1 MAKDT
6 KKQPQV
12 LIIVGSDSD
21 LPIVSETEKILD
33 QLGISYLTTISSAHR
48 SPERT
53 RRCVKDAEENG
64 IKVIIA
70 GAGGAAHLPGVIAAE
85 TILPVIGIPIN
96 SSPLMGI
103 DSLLSIVQMPSG
115 VPVAAMAI
123 DRAGAKN
130 AAVFAA
136 QILAI
141 GSREIEKSLLK
152 YKEGL
157 SRDVEEKA
165 KGLHGKDNKD

>member
-6 KKQPQV
+6 KKRPQV

-21 LPIVSETEKILD
+21 LPVISETEKILN

-48 SPERT
+48 SPART
-53 RRCVKDAEENG
+53 RRCVKEAEENG
-64 IKVIIA
+64 VKVIIA
-70 GAGGAAHLPGVIAAE
+70 AAGGAAHLPGVIAAE

-115 VPVAAMAI
+115 VPVATMAI
-123 DRAGAKN
+123 DRTGAKN

-136 QILAI
+136 QILAL
-141 GSREIEKSLLK
+141 GSTEIEKGLQK

-165 KGLHGKDNKD
+165 KRLHGKDNKS